1 MKEFDLVYVPAETYM
16 LKTGTDDT
24 VQSFIKLNKP
34 ASVILLED
42 LGHRVKVLHE
52 NKNWLIEKKYLRG
65 LHD

>member
-1 MKEFDLVYVPAETYM
+1 MKEFDLIYVPAETYM
-16 LKTGTDDT
+16 LKTGIDDT

-42 LGHRVKVLHE
+42 MGQKVKVLHE
-52 NKNWLIEKKYLRG
+52 NKNWLIEKKHLRG